1 MERMRLIDAHR
12 SGCYR
17 VSELADR
24 FRVSRPTV
32 YKWLARYKA
41 GGAEALLDRSHARR
55 HQAGATPPAI
65 EALLLDVRRAH
76 PTWGPLKAVQFL
88 QEKRPELTLPA
99 PSTVGA
105 LFTRHGLTQ
114 HRRRRRRPAHPGAA
128 PMRASAPNDVWS
140 ADFKGQ
146 FKTGDGE
153 YCYPLTVCDAHSRYV
168 LDCHAMLGPGLDDTL
183 ERFERLFAEYGLPA
197 AIRTDN
203 GSPFACS
210 TALGGLTRL
219 SVSWIK
225 RGIRHQRIDPGRP
238 QQNGRHER
246 MHRTLK
252 AETTRPPEAS
262 AALQQ
267 RRFDAWRA
275 EYNAL
280 RPHAALDGA
289 TPASHYESS
298 GRPFLPRVPAPEY
311 PGHFE
316 CRRVSKAGE
325 IKLHTRPLYVGRP
338 LAGETVALEEV
349 DDGLWSLY
357 FYDVLLARV
366 DEPAGL
372 VVP

>member
-1 MERMRLIDAHR
+1 
-12 SGCYR
+12 
-17 VSELADR
+17 
-24 FRVSRPTV
+24 V
-32 YKWLARYKA
+32 YKWLARYDA

-55 HQAGATPPAI
+55 QQAGATPPAI
-65 EALLLDVRRAH
+65 EALLLEVRRAH
-76 PTWGPLKAVQFL
+76 PTWGPLKVVHFL
-88 QEKRPELTLPA
+88 RRTRPELTLPA

-105 LFTRHGLTQ
+105 VFTRHGLTQ
-114 HRRRRRRPAHPGAA
+114 HRRRRRRPAHPGSAPLRAA
-128 PMRASAPNDVWS
+128 APNDVWS

-146 FKTGDGE
+146 FKTGDGHD
-153 YCYPLTVCDAHSRYV
+153 CYPLTICDAHSRFL
-168 LDCHAMLGPGLDDTL
+168 LDCHAMLKPRLEKTL
-183 ERFERLFAEYGLPA
+183 ERFERLFEAHGFPA

-203 GSPFACS
+203 GVPFAS
-210 TALGGLTRL
+210 PALGGLTRL

-225 RGIRHQRIDPGRP
+225 RGIRHQRIDPGQP

-252 AETTRPPEAS
+252 AETTRPPETS
-262 AALQQ
+262 AAGQQ

-280 RPHAALDGA
+280 RPHAALEGA
-289 TPASHYESS
+289 TPASCYMSS
-298 GRPFLPRVPAPEY
+298 SRPYSAAIPAPEY

-316 CRRVSKAGE
+316 RRRVSKGGV
-325 IKLHTRPLYVGRP
+325 IKLHSRPLFLGRP
-338 LAGETVALEEV
+338 LAGEIVALEEV

-357 FYDVLLARV
+357 FYDLLLARV